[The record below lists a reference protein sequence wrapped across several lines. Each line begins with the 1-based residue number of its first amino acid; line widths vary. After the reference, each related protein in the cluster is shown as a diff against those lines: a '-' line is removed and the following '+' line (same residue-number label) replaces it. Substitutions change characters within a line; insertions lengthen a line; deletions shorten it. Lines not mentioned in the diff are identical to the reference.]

1 VNLLLRRLAALF
13 ALAGSFV
20 ALACAAMV
28 VWSVTSRAL
37 TTRPI
42 QGDVELV
49 QFAIA
54 LSISLSLPWCQW
66 RRANI
71 IVDFFTQ
78 SLKPEASRRLDAMGC
93 VLVAV
98 MCGLLAWRTAVAA
111 VAVMDGGETTMVLSL
126 PMWWVYAALAPGLAL
141 PAVIAL
147 VQAWQHLRL
156 EPIED
161 PAAAS

>member
-1 VNLLLRRLAALF
+1 MNALLQRLAALF
-13 ALAGSFV
+13 ALAGSAV
-20 ALACAAMV
+20 ALICAAMV

-54 LSISLSLPWCQW
+54 LAISLSLPWCQW

-78 SLKPEASRRLDAMGC
+78 KLAPAASRRLDAVGC

-111 VAVMDGGETTMVLSL
+111 VAVEDGGETTMVLSL

-141 PAVIAL
+141 TALIAL

-156 EPIED
+156 APIGD
-161 PAAAS
+161 AASAS

>member
-1 VNLLLRRLAALF
+1 MNALLQRLAALF
-13 ALAGSFV
+13 ALAGSAV
-20 ALACAAMV
+20 ALICAAMV

-54 LSISLSLPWCQW
+54 LAISLSLPWCQW

-78 SLKPEASRRLDAMGC
+78 KLAPAASRRLDAVGC

-111 VAVMDGGETTMVLSL
+111 VAVKDGGETTMVLSL

-141 PAVIAL
+141 TALIAL

-156 EPIED
+156 APIGD
-161 PAAAS
+161 AASAS